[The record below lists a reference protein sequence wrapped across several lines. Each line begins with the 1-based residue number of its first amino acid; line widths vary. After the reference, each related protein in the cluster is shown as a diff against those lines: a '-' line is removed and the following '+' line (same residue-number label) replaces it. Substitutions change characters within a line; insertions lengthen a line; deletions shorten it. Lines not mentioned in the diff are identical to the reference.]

1 MSSQN
6 HKDPIAIELS
16 YALPESA
23 KNYGKNVVVI
33 NDKVNN
39 GSKDSFCKTCPV
51 LSKKSVAKDSHLVI
65 WDHNC
70 EHDGRMTPCL
80 ADLIV
85 EAQFLHLK

>member
-6 HKDPIAIELS
+6 HNDSIVIELS
-16 YALPESA
+16 YVLPESA
-23 KNYGKNVVVI
+23 KNNGKNVVVI

-39 GSKDSFCKTCPV
+39 GSKDSFCKNCPV
-51 LSKKSVAKDSHLVI
+51 LSKKSVDKYSHSVI

-70 EHDGRMTPCL
+70 EHDGRMKPCL